1 MPSLITHY
9 EFSKQNFPKHKKIF
23 YLGSQG
29 PDPFFYYGYTS
40 PLRSNIR
47 EVREFGTYLH
57 EIDPFI
63 TFSFLFDYAKKEE
76 DKEKEEILIAFIKGL
91 MSHYVLDRTCHPY
104 IFYKTGFPLKGT
116 IFSIYHSLLE
126 TDIDVLMEENFND
139 KPSFKEM
146 LKVDKKDLKLVSK
159 MMKALA
165 DYLNKDRVDEKSYYH
180 SVKTMLTVNRCIN
193 SKIFGFRKFILSHL
207 MKNSVIN
214 AMSHPK
220 LKNLDKNIDYLNLNE
235 NEWFN
240 VVTNES
246 MGKDSFFDLID
257 KAYIDLAHVL
267 QTIDDVYYNDL
278 DYEPINEFIG
288 QINHDGIKVGQKMK
302 YYSIIFKK

>member
-76 DKEKEEILIAFIKGL
+76 DKENEEILIAFIKGL

-146 LKVDKKDLKLVSK
+146 LKVDKKDLKLV
-159 MMKALA
+159 
-165 DYLNKDRVDEKSYYH
+165 
-180 SVKTMLTVNRCIN
+180 
-193 SKIFGFRKFILSHL
+193 
-207 MKNSVIN
+207 
-214 AMSHPK
+214 
-220 LKNLDKNIDYLNLNE
+220 
-235 NEWFN
+235 
-240 VVTNES
+240 
-246 MGKDSFFDLID
+246 
-257 KAYIDLAHVL
+257 
-267 QTIDDVYYNDL
+267 
-278 DYEPINEFIG
+278 
-288 QINHDGIKVGQKMK
+288 
-302 YYSIIFKK
+302 II

>member
-40 PLRSNIR
+40 PLRSNIK

-63 TFSFLFDYAKKEE
+63 TFSFLFDYAKNEE
-76 DKEKEEILIAFIKGL
+76 DKGNEEILIAFIKGL

-126 TDIDVLMEENFND
+126 TDIDVLVEENFND

-146 LKVDKKDLKLVSK
+146 LKVDNKELKLVSK

-165 DYLNKDRVDEKSYYH
+165 DHLNKEGVDEKSYYR
-180 SVKTMLTVNRCIN
+180 SVKTMITVNRCIN
-193 SKIFGFRKFILSHL
+193 SKLFGFRKFIFSHF
-207 MKNSVIN
+207 MKNTAIN

-220 LKNLDKNIDYLNLNE
+220 LKKLDKKIDYLNLNE
-235 NEWFN
+235 EEWFN

-246 MGKDSFFDLID
+246 MGKDNFFDLFD
-257 KAYIDLAHVL
+257 KAYIDLAHIL

-288 QINHDGIKVGQKMK
+288 QINHDGIKIGQKMK
-302 YYSIIFKK
+302 YFSLIFKN

>member
-1 MPSLITHY
+1 ML
-9 EFSKQNFPKHKKIF
+9 
-23 YLGSQG
+23 L
-29 PDPFFYYGYTS
+29 
-40 PLRSNIR
+40 L
-47 EVREFGTYLH
+47 
-57 EIDPFI
+57 
-63 TFSFLFDYAKKEE
+63 
-76 DKEKEEILIAFIKGL
+76 
-91 MSHYVLDRTCHPY
+91 HPY

-193 SKIFGFRKFILSHL
+193 SKIFGFRKFIFSHL

-246 MGKDSFFDLID
+246 MGKDTFFDLID

-288 QINHDGIKVGQKMK
+288 QINHDGIKIGQKMK
-302 YYSIIFKK
+302 YFSLLFKN

>member
-1 MPSLITHY
+1 M
-9 EFSKQNFPKHKKIF
+9 
-23 YLGSQG
+23 
-29 PDPFFYYGYTS
+29 D
-40 PLRSNIR
+40 LRSNIR

-76 DKEKEEILIAFIKGL
+76 DKENEEILIAFIKGL

-146 LKVDKKDLKLVSK
+146 LKVDNKDLKLVSK

-165 DYLNKDRVDEKSYYH
+165 DYLNKDR
-180 SVKTMLTVNRCIN
+180 I
-193 SKIFGFRKFILSHL
+193 
-207 MKNSVIN
+207 
-214 AMSHPK
+214 
-220 LKNLDKNIDYLNLNE
+220 
-235 NEWFN
+235 
-240 VVTNES
+240 
-246 MGKDSFFDLID
+246 
-257 KAYIDLAHVL
+257 
-267 QTIDDVYYNDL
+267 
-278 DYEPINEFIG
+278 
-288 QINHDGIKVGQKMK
+288 
-302 YYSIIFKK
+302 